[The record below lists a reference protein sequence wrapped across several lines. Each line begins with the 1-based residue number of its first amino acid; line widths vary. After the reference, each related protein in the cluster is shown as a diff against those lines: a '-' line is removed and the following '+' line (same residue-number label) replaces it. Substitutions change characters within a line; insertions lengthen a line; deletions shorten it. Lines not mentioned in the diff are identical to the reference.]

1 MKALVLMLLATFTL
15 STFANAEEVYKI
27 TVPRDRTY
35 SKREL
40 RERVWDL
47 ERAVWQLQQRVFQL
61 EADAANP
68 MPTKPEEPDTWI
80 CTISAMGKPY
90 VGTGP
95 TKAVATAKATKSCQ
109 SAKDQDSFFCKD
121 PKCEQ

>member
-1 MKALVLMLLATFTL
+1 MKALVFLLAVL
-15 STFANAEEVYKI
+15 SAATFARAEEIYKI
-27 TVPRDRTY
+27 TPLREY
-35 SKREL
+35 KSESKHEL

-61 EADAANP
+61 EADAANTP
-68 MPTKPEEPDTWI
+68 VKPADPDTWV

-95 TKAVATAKATKSCQ
+95 TKAVATAKATNNCRNT
-109 SAKDQDSFFCKD
+109 KDQDSFFCKD

>member
-1 MKALVLMLLATFTL
+1 MKALVIMLLATFAFTG
-15 STFANAEEVYKI
+15 TIQAEEVYKI
-27 TVPRDRTY
+27 TVPRDRNY

-68 MPTKPEEPDTWI
+68 AKPAEPDTWI

-95 TKAVATAKATKSCQ
+95 TKAVATAKAVNSCRNN
-109 SAKDQDSFFCKD
+109 KDQDDFFCKD